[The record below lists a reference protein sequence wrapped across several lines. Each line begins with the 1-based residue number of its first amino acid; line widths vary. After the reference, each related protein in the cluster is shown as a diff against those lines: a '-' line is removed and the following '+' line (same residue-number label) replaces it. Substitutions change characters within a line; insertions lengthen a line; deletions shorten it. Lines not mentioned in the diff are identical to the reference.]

1 MFSFIL
7 AVAWSTVRIF
17 STTFRYVH
25 DKKANTNGSADS
37 APPRALEFEQTGAKH
52 SAAKQAFVYLWLH
65 GRTTQITSLFALT
78 SYLVLTSSLA
88 LTSLFALTSSLA
100 LTSLFEVDDGDSEWE
115 DVNGAQLAG
124 LGNTTHRSRHRDKP
138 VIPMR
143 KHRRR
148 DAGTNSR
155 ASARKRKEV
164 KEDKYGALAKDIK
177 IWELEREE
185 RVHELAVKHSIKAHE
200 VRRRMLASSTFKP
213 ARKPSLYNAKISRI
227 MADLNEGRELGDRY
241 KIPAI
246 KRMVAEDPSM
256 LDNFTEE
263 EEEEMLRNLEEKR
276 AVKHH
281 GARATNKA
289 AKEDARQ
296 TMERLAKEIM
306 ALAERCGMMGFA
318 FFTRGHIHDRTVPVS
333 IESWGAMRFVRE
345 MLKKEPSDVQ
355 SMFELWAVNQ
365 LRGDTGSLTLQEL
378 QKECTQIITS
388 GYLAIINATKGAM
401 NYQNY
406 IKAVVV
412 KKGYGI
418 VNWPKE
424 TPFKR
429 MSLQSSIGPAPWKKL
444 TPDEKTRILAQF
456 EDMVEKGEYVEKV
469 RKTSEK
475 RKKSSKGKGK
485 AVEEEDESDEE
496 GDEEEEED
504 EGPRKPIAGMSMEE
518 RRKRL
523 QRLARK
529 TAARHENEG
538 DDVEDRAPPKS
549 AKRKAAA
556 VDDDDV
562 NDERPAKKVSRK
574 KDGGGK
580 ERALRKLGKRKAR
593 VESEDEEEPRSRK
606 KAKRGTAKT
615 AVQPTQKPA
624 KAGCS
629 RVGPTQAYSR
639 LGTPRKGG
647 RSPRLRGRSSGAGSA
662 TPTATAPP
670 ASPPPASPSASPPAA
685 SPPRSRTDPTSP
697 PRAVS
702 PTTPAPTGSV
712 VPDSEPPSSRGGTVA
727 WVGAAMPPPSG
738 VPHRSQVGDGEVVP
752 DSETSGSRATT
763 VVPPAKKKKI
773 VGPRGAPPGKRAE
786 RPA

>member
-1 MFSFIL
+1 MNENPNSPRP
-7 AVAWSTVRIF
+7 SR
-17 STTFRYVH
+17 SSR
-25 DKKANTNGSADS
+25 SPR
-37 APPRALEFEQTGAKH
+37 PPRSPDSSRSSSPEPAPKTK
-52 SAAKQAFVYLWLH
+52 
-65 GRTTQITSLFALT
+65 RQIVDLQ
-78 SYLVLTSSLA
+78 
-88 LTSLFALTSSLA
+88 
-100 LTSLFEVDDGDSEWE
+100 VDDGDSEWE

-124 LGNTTHRSRHRDKP
+124 LGNTTHRSRHRSKP
-138 VIPMR
+138 VIPIR

-148 DAGTNSR
+148 DAGANSR
-155 ASARKRKEV
+155 ASARKRKET
-164 KEDKYGALAKDIK
+164 KEDKYGALAKDIR
-177 IWELEREE
+177 IWELDREE
-185 RVHELAVKHSIKAHE
+185 RVHELAVKHNIKAHE
-200 VRRRMLASSTFKP
+200 VRRRMLASSTFKT

-227 MADLNEGRELGDRY
+227 MANLNDGLEMGQRY
-241 KIPAI
+241 KIPDV
-246 KRMVAEDPSM
+246 KRMVAEEPSM
-256 LDNFTEE
+256 LDDFTQE
-263 EEEEMLRNLEEKR
+263 EEEEMLQDLEEKR

-289 AKEDARQ
+289 AKDDARQ

-355 SMFELWAVNQ
+355 AMFELWAVNQ

-401 NYQNY
+401 NYENY
-406 IKAVVV
+406 IKAVVE

-429 MSLQSSIGPAPWKKL
+429 MSLQSSIGPLRALHKVLKDGTCRWKKL
-444 TPDEKTRILAQF
+444 TPDEKARILAQF

-469 RKTSEK
+469 RKRSEK
-475 RKKSSKGKGK
+475 RKVVKGKGK
-485 AVEEEDESDEE
+485 AVEEEDEDDE
-496 GDEEEEED
+496 DEEED
-504 EGPRKPIAGMSMEE
+504 GPRMPIAEMSIEE

-523 QRLARK
+523 RQLARA
-529 TAARHENEG
+529 TVARRENEG
-538 DDVEDRAPPKS
+538 DDVEERAPPKS

-556 VDDDDV
+556 VHDDDD
-562 NDERPAKKVSRK
+562 NDGHLAKKQLRK
-574 KDGGGK
+574 KDGGGTG
-580 ERALRKLGKRKAR
+580 RKSGKRKA
-593 VESEDEEEPRSRK
+593 VVTSDDEPAPRK
-606 KAKRGTAKT
+606 KAKGAKGTSARPVGKQ
-615 AVQPTQKPA
+615 ARPSVQQRRPNPGVQPSRDRPKPTPSWKGA
-624 KAGCS
+624 PAAGSSKA
-629 RVGPTQAYSR
+629 
-639 LGTPRKGG
+639 
-647 RSPRLRGRSSGAGSA
+647 SGAGSA
-662 TPTATAPP
+662 TPTAAAPP
-670 ASPPPASPSASPPAA
+670 ASPPPAPSRPTSTPRSPPPA
-685 SPPRSRTDPTSP
+685 SPPRFLADPMSP
-697 PRAVS
+697 PRAMS

-727 WVGAAMPPPSG
+727 WAGAAMPPPSG
-738 VPHRSQVGDGEVVP
+738 VPHRWQVGDGEVVP